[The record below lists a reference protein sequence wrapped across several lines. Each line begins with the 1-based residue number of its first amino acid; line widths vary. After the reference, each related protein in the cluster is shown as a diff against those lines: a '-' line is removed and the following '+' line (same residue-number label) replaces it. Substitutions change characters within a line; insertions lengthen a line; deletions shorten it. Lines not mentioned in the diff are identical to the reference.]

1 MDPYAGINFVL
12 AILSL
17 QNLFV
22 FLRLSLNN
30 DYVITVNLKTT
41 TYNLLNQM
49 GANSQWLTLYYSS
62 ALKKKIALVSHDR
75 I

>member
-30 DYVITVNLKTT
+30 DYVITVNLKTI

-49 GANSQWLTLYYSS
+49 GANSQ
-62 ALKKKIALVSHDR
+62 
-75 I
+75 